1 MRIGTILG
9 HGRPFHEL
17 ASEAADYESAGLDS
31 ATLGEAYSFD
41 AVSQLG
47 YLAARTSR
55 IELATG
61 ILALD
66 TRTPADARHD
76 RRRPRL
82 GFRGA
87 ISTRDRS
94 LRAPGGGRIPRCTLR
109 RRLGKTRKVIG
120 ICRTVWRREPLRHRG
135 RHYNVPLPADRG
147 TGLGKPLK
155 LINHLVRPD
164 IPISIA
170 ALGDQ
175 MVELTAELAQGWEP
189 IFFHPEKMHEVWGEA
204 LRRGSAKRD
213 PALDELNIIVRLPF
227 AIVED
232 TAPWLD
238 RARPQLALYI
248 GGMGSREHNF
258 YNTLA
263 CSTDSPTRQRRS
275 RIFSWPDVM
284 PKPRP
289 RFPTNSSAPPRSSAR
304 RPTSRNASRCW
315 TNSVSDCSTS
325 YRWHPSTPSGSQ
337 RSMSFALRSTE
348 PHHTLRKENR
358 EPHRHP

>member
-66 TRTPADARHD
+66 ARTPATLAMTAAGLDYVSEGRF
-76 RRRPRL
+76 RL
-82 GFRGA
+82 GIGA
-87 ISTRDRS
+87 SGPQVVEGFHG
-94 LRAPGGGRIPRCTLR
+94 APFGHAV
-109 RRLGKTRKVIG
+109 GKTRETID
-120 ICRTVWRREPLRHRG
+120 ICRTVWRREPLRHEG

-155 LINHLVRPD
+155 LINHPVRSD

-175 MVELTAELAQGWEP
+175 MVELAAELAQGWEP

-204 LRRGSAKRD
+204 LQRGKAKRAA
-213 PALDELNIIVRLPF
+213 ALDELNIIVRLPF

-248 GGMGSREHNF
+248 GGMGSRERNF

-263 CSTDSPTRQRRS
+263 CRYGFADEAAKIQDLFLAGRHAEATAAV
-275 RIFSWPDVM
+275 PDELV
-284 PKPRP
+284 R
-289 RFPTNSSAPPRSSAR
+289 A
-304 RPTSRNASRCW
+304 TSLIGPASYVAERVAMLGELGVGLLNVVPMAA
-315 TNSVSDCSTS
+315 THAERLVAIET
-325 YRWHPSTPSGSQ
+325 
-337 RSMSFALRSTE
+337 LRS
-348 PHHTLRKENR
+348 LIA
-358 EPHRHP
+358 